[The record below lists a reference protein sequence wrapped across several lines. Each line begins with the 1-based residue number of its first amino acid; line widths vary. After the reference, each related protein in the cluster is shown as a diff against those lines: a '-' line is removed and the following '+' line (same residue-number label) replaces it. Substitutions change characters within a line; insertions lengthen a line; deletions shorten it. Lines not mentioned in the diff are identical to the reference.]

1 MKRKDFWKKLADQG
15 KIEKEEYKAFMDAE
29 GDGEIPDAVFA
40 AIEEKFMTIDRAAAH
55 PEVSKKIKF
64 ETLNP
69 LSRDLAKIQEILGA
83 IDPYMAREMQKLT
96 KQIGDKEVADTYK
109 QFEFLTSN
117 LPKIIDKVKVA
128 PNDEESKKQI
138 EELKRINGEFT
149 EKFTKFEKEKADEI
163 TKVRS
168 ESEKQFKDF
177 KLNALLES
185 KANSYTFADVYKDTR
200 PVLTKALLGDL
211 KSKHHLD
218 FATKEGE
225 DVIGV
230 FELENGVPR
239 PKFNG
244 NTAVTLE
251 SLLDETFKP
260 YLKTNAVENDN
271 QQQTRHQQF
280 RVSDNNNGSKGRS
293 GASVAAS
300 VKQ

>member
-15 KIEKEEYKAFMDAE
+15 KIDKEEYKAFMEAE
-29 GDGEIPDAVFA
+29 GEGEIPDAVFA

-69 LSRDLAKIQEILGA
+69 LSRDLEKMLGVLGA
-83 IDPYMAREMQKLT
+83 IDPYEAREISKLT
-96 KQIGDKEVADTYK
+96 KQVGDREVPDVYK
-109 QFEFLTSN
+109 QSEAITAKLGKFF
-117 LPKIIDKVKVA
+117 DKVKVA

-280 RVSDNNNGSKGRS
+280 RVTDNNNSKSRS